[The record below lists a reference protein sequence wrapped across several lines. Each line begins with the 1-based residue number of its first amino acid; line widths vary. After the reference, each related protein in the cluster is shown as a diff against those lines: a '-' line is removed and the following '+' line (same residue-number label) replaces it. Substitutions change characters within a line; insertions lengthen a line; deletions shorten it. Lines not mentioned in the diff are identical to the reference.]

1 MGRSCATMALVFGSL
16 RSRSRAPRNV
26 ARVASF
32 GAALT
37 LLVGCTS
44 TPSSPAPTQS
54 STASADPIGT
64 TGMPEGA
71 GITIP
76 GIVVEQSVNNDPAL
90 QVSISRPVVPGQV
103 PLTEALRFF
112 TEGKERAFRADYQPS
127 PEVGPELNITWEVAT
142 AAGSFAAIRVQTRE
156 FGGASGEVSHSVFYG
171 NSASGTAFQSEGL
184 IDPVHRDALAALVW
198 TAASKLAPPI
208 EDTAP
213 RGALGQMLLTDL
225 TFTPTGDMVAHLN
238 QGAVAAYSAG
248 NLTVTIPKDRVN
260 PLLSVEGRAVLDAV
274 TKSIPYAVQGSSP
287 AQASPPAPA
296 PDPAPAPAPPA
307 AGGVDCAALKCVALT
322 FDDGPGAHTSRLL
335 TSLDAA
341 GVKATFFVLGQNVA
355 VNPAVIKRMA
365 ASGHVVANH
374 TWDHRDL
381 KKLSGAD
388 ITSEVT
394 RTNQAITAA
403 TGSGTTLLRPP
414 YGSFGQPV
422 RGLGQAI
429 IMWDID
435 TLDWKFRNVDE
446 VITRGMTGVKAG
458 SIILMHDIHATT
470 VDAVPGLIAKLKA
483 AGFTLVTVP
492 QLLGSP
498 TPGTVYYSQSRTG

>member
-1 MGRSCATMALVFGSL
+1 MASCRCRRLVRSGPGGDPGVRWGERRREPQRVLRQLRVRAGLPVRRTHRPRSPGCPRRARLDRREQTRPPDRGHRPPWRPRPAAADRPHLHPDGGHGGAPQSGCGRGILRRQPHGDHPQRPRQPALVG
-16 RSRSRAPRNV
+16 RGPRGPRRGDQEHPV
-26 ARVASF
+26 CRARV
-32 GAALT
+32 LP
-37 LLVGCTS
+37 S
-44 TPSSPAPTQS
+44 TGVT
-54 STASADPIGT
+54 
-64 TGMPEGA
+64 
-71 GITIP
+71 
-76 GIVVEQSVNNDPAL
+76 
-90 QVSISRPVVPGQV
+90 SRPG
-103 PLTEALRFF
+103 ARLR
-112 TEGKERAFRADYQPS
+112 
-127 PEVGPELNITWEVAT
+127 
-142 AAGSFAAIRVQTRE
+142 
-156 FGGASGEVSHSVFYG
+156 H
-171 NSASGTAFQSEGL
+171 
-184 IDPVHRDALAALVW
+184 
-198 TAASKLAPPI
+198 
-208 EDTAP
+208 
-213 RGALGQMLLTDL
+213 
-225 TFTPTGDMVAHLN
+225 
-238 QGAVAAYSAG
+238 
-248 NLTVTIPKDRVN
+248 
-260 PLLSVEGRAVLDAV
+260 
-274 TKSIPYAVQGSSP
+274 
-287 AQASPPAPA
+287 
-296 PDPAPAPAPPA
+296 PAPAPPA